1 MAYIDIVNKYKKNQ
15 LTEQDEEGVG
25 PQEAQSREVAPQL
38 KVREIDKL
46 KDNPYKGLVETYKH
60 GKRVQQFIAG
70 GRQAD
75 KDIEKTL
82 NPGVVKSVT
91 DVVKGIPGAFVDMT
105 KFVVT
110 KPDKAAR
117 AAGTGLLDF
126 GPTAFNTLH
135 WLGRSIQTVIA
146 KPFGAEGAVAPE
158 VRLPKPS
165 ETLAEYLGYERT
177 DEELALSEATT
188 MATGYGA
195 GNAVFKSLGAGKVA
209 TNIGGDILGGQLIT
223 ESTDPGE
230 RATQAVFD
238 GIFGVVQYGA
248 GRVYRTVRGAPKA
261 KPTVARHF
269 QSADDIM
276 RETPDAANAD
286 MGGFLAQQKK
296 NIVDGLN
303 AQGEKSFAKLVDDID
318 TSSISSL
325 DDFKKAVAETG
336 LDVADKLDGGGK
348 ILNELDDAAGGKVDD
363 TLVEK
368 PTEMRETGDGAKT
381 AYVPKDDLGVDT
393 RGKKVMATTEV
404 DTKTG
409 DAVVYYVKELDANP
423 ELRQIVWD
431 FEEPHILDK
440 RLSKV
445 GESFTPA
452 LRNPGGN
459 ISILESALGTFA
471 QKMGQ
476 SVDEVA
482 VILRDDIQKIANN
495 NKVITEQF
503 ADAYGLFK
511 NSPDAIRKKAPVFAK
526 FMEHELIG
534 PRFAKNITTEAD
546 LGANFPKLKEVAETP
561 VDPIGRRLQAV
572 ASREKQLTDNM
583 GDREMA
589 GKRAK
594 GDALS
599 LAAIERKVRG
609 RPTATELQTSK
620 TFLDSNH
627 RGKKVTVDG
636 KPATLTGRVSFGKH
650 EVILKNGTNKYVAGT
665 AIKAPKATKAD
676 ALEHLRK
683 TATDELK
690 GREAL
695 YGLKAPRGRAAGA
708 PAAPKTEAKAPA
720 KAEPKAKSEA
730 APAPAAKP
738 GKFAET
744 GLDTKKRVEDKPS
757 FNPKAIDAPEKV
769 EELFVKMDAE
779 NKSFSKE
786 RISKSNE
793 DLKDLARM
801 VGLTA
806 DDLAEVNP
814 GSIANAETLVAA
826 RQLVLNKTADLANK
840 LKGVDVDKASLTE
853 KAEVRDAFLQLISMQ
868 KSVAGLRTE
877 ASNVLRSFGVKL
889 RPGENIAIDELIM
902 NLKKLGI
909 DDIDPNDINALSKAS
924 SKVVESMELN
934 GFQKLGKGALQT
946 WYAAILSGPKT
957 TIRNVLSTTANI
969 LSDLVSK
976 SLNPRTWKEI
986 GPALEGLKRGFVESA
1001 EPGEIKR
1008 IFTLQAMDPST
1019 GKFYDAPTPD
1029 ADKIFTGKWE
1039 AFGKIVEIPGRL
1051 LNRQDARFSA
1061 AARGMEEA
1069 ALKVYNPE
1077 MTDAVMKAVSESY
1090 GVASVYRGM
1099 PKGRI
1104 IRGITQGALTTL
1116 RTVPEARI
1124 IMPFVRTVANV
1135 VDRQFDYMPIF
1146 SALRLGKIKIP
1157 LGNGKFKEI
1166 GSDILEVQADQ
1177 IARDFGI
1184 TDQLQKDMIITRLRD
1199 QQIGRMN
1206 LGLAMTGIAV
1216 VMAKEG
1222 MVSGSGPSNY
1232 SERIQL
1238 QRTGWRPNSI
1248 KIGNTWIPYT
1258 YLGPIGGIFA
1268 LGGNVHDK
1276 VVYDNKPNAEVSD
1289 LVGHGIKG
1297 WMSTQLDASFLSGVR
1312 DLIDALGSRGNGE
1325 KYLANLGVNLIPIPQ
1340 AYTQTLE
1347 MTKNVIGSVTGDDS
1361 LKYQYE
1367 TRGIVDK
1374 IRVKLGLTG
1383 DIGIA
1388 DALNQRIDMF
1398 GEPMKGDLI
1407 WGITPSEDRREA
1419 MAVDDFLISN
1429 DIVVSM
1435 PVYTREYVTPTG
1447 EKRALSE
1454 AEFNKY
1460 VKTSGRE
1467 IYRTLKEMAPSLEGL
1482 PPEEVKASVKDIVS
1496 DIRKQVRDELLLNT
1510 E

>member
-25 PQEAQSREVAPQL
+25 PLEQQSREVAPQL

-46 KDNPYKGLVETYKH
+46 KDNPYKGLVENYKH
-60 GKRVQQFIAG
+60 TKRVQQFIAG

-82 NPGVVKSVT
+82 NPGIIKSVT
-91 DVVKGIPGAFVDMT
+91 DVAKGIPGAFVDMT

-117 AAGTGLLDF
+117 AGVTGLLDF
-126 GPTAFNTLH
+126 GPTAVNTLH
-135 WLGRSIQTVIA
+135 WLGRSIQSVIA
-146 KPFGAEGAVAPE
+146 KPFGLEGAVAPE
-158 VRLPKPS
+158 MRLPKPS
-165 ETLAEYLGYERT
+165 ETLAEYLGYERS
-177 DEELALSEATT
+177 DEELALSESTT
-188 MATGYGA
+188 MVTGYGA
-195 GNAVFKSLGAGKVA
+195 GQAAFKTLGFGKAV

-223 ESTDPGE
+223 ESTDPKE

-238 GIFGVVQYGA
+238 GLFGVLQYGA
-248 GRVYRTVRGAPKA
+248 GRAYRAIKGAPKA
-261 KPTVARHF
+261 APTVARHL
-269 QSADDIM
+269 QSADDIL
-276 RETPDAANAD
+276 RETPDAVKAD
-286 MGGFLAQQKK
+286 MAGFLAQQKK
-296 NIVDGLN
+296 NIVDGLT

-336 LDVADKLDGGGK
+336 LDIAEKADGGGK
-348 ILNELDDAAGGKVDD
+348 ILNELDDAVAKADD
-363 TLVEK
+363 SIVEK
-368 PTEMRETGDGAKT
+368 PTQMRETGEGSRT

-440 RLSKV
+440 RLSRV
-445 GESFTPA
+445 GDSFTPA

-459 ISILESALGTFA
+459 ISILENALGTFA

-476 SVDEVA
+476 SVDEIA
-482 VILRDDIQKIANN
+482 VILREDIQKIANN

-511 NSPDAIRKKAPVFAK
+511 NNPDAIRKKAPVFAK
-526 FMEHELIG
+526 FMDHELLP

-546 LGANFPKLKEVAETP
+546 LGGNFPRLKEVSEAP

-572 ASREKQLTDNM
+572 SSREKQLTDNM
-583 GDREMA
+583 ADREMA

-609 RPTATELQTSK
+609 RPTATELQTAK
-620 TFLDSNH
+620 TYLDSNY

-636 KPATLTGRVSFGKH
+636 KPVTLTGRVSFGKY

-695 YGLKAPRGRAAGA
+695 YGLKAPRGRAASA

-720 KAEPKAKSEA
+720 KKAEPKAEA
-730 APAPAAKP
+730 APAPEAKP

-757 FNPKAIDAPEKV
+757 FNIKSIDAPEKV

-840 LKGVDVDKASLTE
+840 LKGVDVDKASLAE

-889 RPGENIAIDELIM
+889 RPGENIAIDELIT

-909 DDIDPNDINALSKAS
+909 DDIDPNDVNALSRAS
-924 SKVVESMELN
+924 GKVIESLELTR
-934 GFQKLGKGALQT
+934 GQKIGRGYLQT

-957 TIRNVLSTTANI
+957 TVRNVLSTAANI
-969 LSDLVSK
+969 LSDLTSK
-976 SLNPRTWKEI
+976 SLNPRMWKELKPSI
-986 GPALEGLKRGFVESA
+986 DGLVRGFKESA
-1001 EPGEIKR
+1001 EPGELKR
-1008 IFTLQAMDPST
+1008 IFTLQSMDPST

-1039 AFGKIVEIPGRL
+1039 TFGKIVEIPGRL

-1061 AARGMEEA
+1061 SARGMEEA

-1146 SALRLGKIKIP
+1146 STLRLGKIKIP
-1157 LGNGKFKEI
+1157 TGKGKFIEV

-1184 TDQLQKDMIITRLRD
+1184 TDKLQKDMIVTRLRD

-1268 LGGNVHDK
+1268 LGGNIHDK
-1276 VVYDNKPNAEVSD
+1276 VVYDNKPNSEVYE

-1297 WMSTQLDASFLSGVR
+1297 WMSTQLDSSFLSGLR
-1312 DLIDALGSRGNGE
+1312 DLIDALSSTGNGE
-1325 KYLANLGVNLIPIPQ
+1325 KYLANLAANVTPIPQ
-1340 AYTQTLE
+1340 AWTQTLE

-1367 TRGIVDK
+1367 TRNIIDK
-1374 IRVKLGLTG
+1374 LRVKLGLTG

-1388 DALNQRIDMF
+1388 DALNPRIDMF

-1454 AEFNKY
+1454 DEFNKY

-1482 PPEEVKASVKDIVS
+1482 PPEEIKASVKDIVS
-1496 DIRKQVRDELLLNT
+1496 DIRKQVRDELLLNN